1 MNNLYQKSKN
11 AVDKV
16 FFHFWKKIIKRYAN
30 NSFSRIWVFLFDIV
44 MVLVAFWF
52 SRLVFR
58 TMAIPGRQ
66 PLHVLAYLFILVGVY
81 SISFL
86 SFNTFKGMLRYSG
99 FGDIRRI
106 LLSSVISLCL
116 LCGSRFILFLRYEK
130 GADLFFPQYAEIIHE
145 VLMIFFV
152 LVISR
157 LTVRRLFSEY
167 TTPKKGN
174 GKKKALVFGAGSGG
188 VLTYNLITNDKESEY
203 EIVAFVDDNF
213 KKAGSEI
220 QGVPVMLPSKV
231 MRESYIRR
239 HKIEVLIIA
248 IPSLGVDVKNKLADQ
263 ALALNLK
270 VKIIPHVYELIE
282 GHMKSEQIKDIQIE
296 DLLGRDPIVLEN
308 EAIATELRGKSV
320 LVTGAAGSIG
330 SEIVRQ
336 VMNYE
341 PSKLVVLDMGESPIY
356 DIQFEL
362 CSKYPDERDK
372 LFFEVADVRDAVR
385 MDEIFSHY
393 RPEVVFHAAAYK
405 HVPLMEESPYEAV
418 RTNVFGT
425 RLVADLSIRYHV
437 RKMVMISTDKAV
449 NPTNVMGATKRIA
462 EIYVQSRRS
471 ETQFVTTRFGN
482 VLGSNGSV
490 VPLFKKQLENGGP
503 LTVTDK
509 RITRYFMTI
518 PEACNLVLQ
527 AATIANG
534 GEIFVFDMGKPVRIY
549 DLACKIIRL
558 SGRDDVKIK
567 EVGLR
572 PGEKLYEELLATK
585 EDTMPTVHGKIFRAK
600 VRPQDP
606 EKVDAAFEAL
616 GQALLSSDE
625 FALVAQMKAIVP
637 EFKSNN
643 SRFTVLDKPAQQE
656 EPVQNETKN
665 NNEYE

>member
-1 MNNLYQKSKN
+1 MKRLYLIIKN
-11 AVDKV
+11 AFDKV
-16 FFHFWKKIIKRYAN
+16 FFRFWKEIVRRYAN
-30 NSFSRIWVFLFDIV
+30 NSFSRIWVFAFDTI
-44 MVLVAFWF
+44 MVLLAFIC
-52 SRLVFR
+52 SRLVFKSMG
-58 TMAIPGRQ
+58 TASSQ
-66 PLHVLAYLFILVGVY
+66 PLHVLGYAVILVTVY
-81 SISFL
+81 GISFL
-86 SFNTFKGMLRYSG
+86 SFSTFKGMLRYSG

-106 LLSSVISLCL
+106 LLSSVISLFL
-116 LCGSRFILFLRYEK
+116 LCGFRMLLMARYHE
-130 GADLFFPQYAEIIHE
+130 GADIFFPQFAEIIHE

-167 TTPKKGN
+167 SVPKKTD

-188 VLTYNLITNDKESEY
+188 VLTYNLISSDKESEY

-213 KKAGSEI
+213 RKAGSEI

-231 MRESYIRR
+231 MCDSYIRR
-239 HKIEVLIIA
+239 HGIEVLIIA
-248 IPSLGVDVKNKLADQ
+248 IPSLSVEVKNKLAEQ

-282 GHMKSEQIKDIQIE
+282 GQMKSNQIKDIQIE

-308 EAIATELRGKSV
+308 EDISREIHDKV
-320 LVTGAAGSIG
+320 VMVTGAAGSIG
-330 SEIVRQ
+330 SEIARQ

-341 PSKLVVLDMGESPIY
+341 PSKLVVVDMGESPVY

-362 CSKYPDERDK
+362 NNTYAKNRDRI
-372 LFFEVADVRDAVR
+372 FFEVADVRDSGR
-385 MDEIFSHY
+385 MERLFDKY

-405 HVPLMEESPYEAV
+405 HVPLMEDSPYEAV
-418 RTNVFGT
+418 RANVFGT
-425 RLVADLSIRYHV
+425 KLMADLSIRYHV
-437 RKMVMISTDKAV
+437 QKMVMISTDKAV

-527 AATIANG
+527 AAAIANG
-534 GEIFVFDMGKPVRIY
+534 GEIFVFDMGKPVKIY
-549 DLACKIIRL
+549 DLAAKMIRL
-558 SGRDDVKIK
+558 SGRNDVKIK

-572 PGEKLYEELLATK
+572 PGEKLYEELLASK
-585 EDTMPTVHGKIFRAK
+585 EDTLPTVHGKIFRAK
-600 VRPQDP
+600 VRPQEPDA
-606 EKVDAAFEAL
+606 VDAAFDAL
-616 GQALLSSDE
+616 HKALLSQDE
-625 FALVAQMKAIVP
+625 FAIVSQMKALVP
-637 EFKSNN
+637 EFVSNN
-643 SRFTVLDKPAQQE
+643 SRFSVLDNAPQDSA
-656 EPVQNETKN
+656 QNETIK
-665 NNEYE
+665 E

>member
-1 MNNLYQKSKN
+1 MKSIYNETKN

-16 FFHFWKKIIKRYAN
+16 FFRFWRRIVKSYVN
-30 NSFSRIWVFLFDIV
+30 NSFSRVWVFVFDIV
-44 MVLVAFWF
+44 MVMLAFIC

-58 TMAIPGRQ
+58 SIGSPSAQ
-66 PLHVLAYLFILVGVY
+66 PLHALGYMLSLVAVY
-81 SISFL
+81 SVSFL

-106 LLSSVISLCL
+106 MLSSLISLIL
-116 LCGSRFILFLRYEK
+116 LCGFRMLLIARY
-130 GADLFFPQYAEIIHE
+130 GNDANLFFPQFAEIIHE

-157 LTVRRLFSEY
+157 LAVRRLFSEY
-167 TTPKKGN
+167 NAPKKNN

-188 VLTYNLITNDKESEY
+188 VLTYNLISNDKESEY

-231 MRESYIRR
+231 MRESYIQR
-239 HKIEVLIIA
+239 HHIEVLIIA
-248 IPSLGVDVKNKLADQ
+248 IPSLNVDVKNKLAEQ
-263 ALALNLK
+263 ALSLNLK

-282 GHMKSEQIKDIQIE
+282 GQMKSMQIKDIQIE

-308 EAIATELRGKSV
+308 EAISEEINGKV
-320 LVTGAAGSIG
+320 ILVTGSAGSIG

-341 PSKLVVLDMGESPIY
+341 PSRLVVLDMGESPVY
-356 DIQFEL
+356 DIQYEL
-362 CSKYPDERDK
+362 GNSYPKLRERVSY
-372 LFFEVADVRDAVR
+372 EVADVRDAVR
-385 MDEIFSHY
+385 MERIFEQY
-393 RPEVVFHAAAYK
+393 RPDVVFHAAAYK
-405 HVPLMEESPYEAV
+405 HVPLMEGSPYEAV
-418 RTNVFGT
+418 RTNVFGSK
-425 RLVADLSIRYHV
+425 LIADLSIRYHV
-437 RKMVMISTDKAV
+437 KKMVMISTDKAV

-490 VPLFKKQLENGGP
+490 VPLFKKQLESGGP

-549 DLACKIIRL
+549 DLATKMIRL
-558 SGRDDVKIK
+558 SGRDDVKIE

-606 EKVDAAFEAL
+606 DEVDAEFEAL
-616 GQALLSSDE
+616 HKALLSMDE
-625 FALVAQMKAIVP
+625 FAIVSQMKAIVP

-643 SRFTVLDKPAQQE
+643 SRFTALDVEPQPSGPAQE
-656 EPVQNETKN
+656 
-665 NNEYE
+665 

>member
-1 MNNLYQKSKN
+1 MKRLYLIIKKALDN
-11 AVDKV
+11 I
-16 FFHFWKKIIKRYAN
+16 FFRFWKGIVKRYAN
-30 NSFSRIWVFLFDIV
+30 NSFSRIWVFAFDTFIVLFAFLCSRMVFKSMEIV
-44 MVLVAFWF
+44 
-52 SRLVFR
+52 SSH
-58 TMAIPGRQ
+58 
-66 PLHVLAYLFILVGVY
+66 PLHVLGYVVILVTVY
-81 SISFL
+81 GISFL
-86 SFNTFKGMLRYSG
+86 FSSTFKGMLRYSG

-106 LLSSVISLCL
+106 LLSSLISLIL
-116 LCGSRFILFLRYEK
+116 LCGFRMLLMYRYHEE
-130 GADLFFPQYAEIIHE
+130 ADIFFPQFAEIIHE
-145 VLMIFFV
+145 VLMIFFL

-157 LTVRRLFSEY
+157 LTVRRLFREY
-167 TTPKKGN
+167 TVPKNVG

-188 VLTYNLITNDKESEY
+188 VLTYNLISNDKESEY

-231 MRESYIRR
+231 MCESYIRR
-239 HKIEVLIIA
+239 HGIEVLIIA
-248 IPSLGVDVKNKLADQ
+248 IPSLSVEMKNRLAEQ
-263 ALALNLK
+263 ALALNLR

-282 GHMKSEQIKDIQIE
+282 GQMKSDQIKDIQIE

-308 EAIATELRGKSV
+308 EEIACEIHDKVV

-330 SEIVRQ
+330 SEIARQ

-341 PSKLVVLDMGESPIY
+341 PARLVVVDMGESPVF

-362 CSKYPDERDK
+362 NNTYGKSKDK
-372 LFFEVADVRDAVR
+372 LFFEVADVRDSGR
-385 MDEIFSHY
+385 MERLFDKF
-393 RPEVVFHAAAYK
+393 RPDVVFHAAAYK

-425 RLVADLSIRYHV
+425 KLIADLSIRYHV
-437 RKMVMISTDKAV
+437 QKMVMISTDKAV

-490 VPLFKKQLENGGP
+490 VPLFKKQLESGGP

-527 AATIANG
+527 AAAIANG
-534 GEIFVFDMGKPVRIY
+534 GEIFVFDMGKPVKIY
-549 DLACKIIRL
+549 DLAAKIIRL
-558 SGRDDVKIK
+558 SGRNDVKIV

-572 PGEKLYEELLATK
+572 PGEKLYEELLASK
-585 EDTMPTVHGKIFRAK
+585 EDTLPTVHGKIFRAK
-600 VRPQDP
+600 VRPQEP
-606 EKVDAAFEAL
+606 EAVNAAL
-616 GQALLSSDE
+616 GALHKALLSQDE
-625 FALVAQMKAIVP
+625 FAIVEQMKAIVP

-643 SRFTVLDKPAQQE
+643 SRFTVLDE
-656 EPVQNETKN
+656 GLNLSETAKLK
-665 NNEYE
+665 E

>member
-1 MNNLYQKSKN
+1 
-11 AVDKV
+11 
-16 FFHFWKKIIKRYAN
+16 
-30 NSFSRIWVFLFDIV
+30 
-44 MVLVAFWF
+44 
-52 SRLVFR
+52 
-58 TMAIPGRQ
+58 
-66 PLHVLAYLFILVGVY
+66 
-81 SISFL
+81 
-86 SFNTFKGMLRYSG
+86 
-99 FGDIRRI
+99 
-106 LLSSVISLCL
+106 
-116 LCGSRFILFLRYEK
+116 
-130 GADLFFPQYAEIIHE
+130 
-145 VLMIFFV
+145 
-152 LVISR
+152 
-157 LTVRRLFSEY
+157 
-167 TTPKKGN
+167 
-174 GKKKALVFGAGSGG
+174 
-188 VLTYNLITNDKESEY
+188 YNLITNDKESEY

-248 IPSLGVDVKNKLADQ
+248 IPSLGVEVKNKLAEQ

-282 GHMKSEQIKDIQIE
+282 GRMKSEQIKDIQIE

-308 EAIATELRGKSV
+308 EAIASELSGKSV

-330 SEIVRQ
+330 SEIARQ

-341 PSKLVVLDMGESPIY
+341 PSKLVLLDMGESPVY

-362 CSKYPDERDK
+362 LGKYPDCRDR

-385 MDEIFSHY
+385 MEEIFNRY

-425 RLVADLSIRYHV
+425 RLVADLAIRYHV

-490 VPLFKKQLENGGP
+490 VPLFKKQLEKGGP

-558 SGRDDVKIK
+558 SGR
-567 EVGLR
+567 
-572 PGEKLYEELLATK
+572 
-585 EDTMPTVHGKIFRAK
+585 
-600 VRPQDP
+600 
-606 EKVDAAFEAL
+606 
-616 GQALLSSDE
+616 
-625 FALVAQMKAIVP
+625 
-637 EFKSNN
+637 
-643 SRFTVLDKPAQQE
+643 
-656 EPVQNETKN
+656 
-665 NNEYE
+665 